1 MSERPTPDSVEN
13 TSLDGAPTLTPERIE
28 SVLAEFRSWL
38 TSAAET
44 PATDSVALDEP
55 LDLYTLL
62 AQFTA
67 LRHEVNLQTKAV
79 RLQQEQSGDTLKQLS
94 TALDALRQV
103 QSGARGSEEQVR
115 EDAMRPLLK
124 SLIDVYD
131 ALALAEREVRRTQES
146 LESRDEKGEESES
159 PAERPMTSQP
169 ETKPSIW
176 ARLFGLD
183 HIIREQEVRIK
194 QLTQELAA
202 ARSSQESTEEK
213 PKLLRLRQTL
223 ASVLTGY
230 TMSLQRVERVLGQH
244 GLEPIPTVGVSFD
257 PESMEVL
264 EAVADSGSP
273 AGEVVGEVRRGY
285 LWRGKLFRFAQVRV
299 AR

>member
-1 MSERPTPDSVEN
+1 MSESPTPDSVEN

-28 SVLAEFRSWL
+28 SVLSEFRSWL
-38 TSAAET
+38 NSAAEST
-44 PATDSVALDEP
+44 ATDSVPLDEP

-79 RLQQEQSGDTLKQLS
+79 RLQQEQSGDALKQLS
-94 TALDALRQV
+94 TALDALRQT
-103 QSGARGSEEQVR
+103 QTGACASEEQVR
-115 EDAMRPLLK
+115 DDAVRPLLK
-124 SLIDVYD
+124 SLVDVYD
-131 ALALAEREVRRTQES
+131 ALALAEREIRRTQDSFEEEAEEIES
-146 LESRDEKGEESES
+146 SAK
-159 PAERPMTSQP
+159 QP
-169 ETKPSIW
+169 TTPQSETKPSFW

-183 HIIREQEVRIK
+183 RVIREQEERIN
-194 QLTQELAA
+194 QLTKELAA
-202 ARSSQESTEEK
+202 ARASSEEK
-213 PKLLRLRQTL
+213 PELLRLRQTL

-264 EAVADSGSP
+264 EAVADSSRP
-273 AGEVVGEVRRGY
+273 TGEVVGEVRRGY
-285 LWRGKLFRFAQVRV
+285 LWRGKLFRYAQVRV